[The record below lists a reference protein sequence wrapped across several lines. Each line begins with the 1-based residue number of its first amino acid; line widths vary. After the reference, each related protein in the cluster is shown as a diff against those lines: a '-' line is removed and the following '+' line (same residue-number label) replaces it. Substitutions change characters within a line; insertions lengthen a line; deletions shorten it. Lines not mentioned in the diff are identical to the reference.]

1 MAQEV
6 YKAKLCQT
14 PIMNMELNSMK
25 PLALLSVSDKTGLL
39 DLARELSTTYNFQ
52 LISSGGTAKA
62 LKAAELEVTK
72 VSDYTGA
79 PEILGGRVK
88 TLHPRIHGG
97 ILARLDLPEHQQD
110 LADNEIQPI
119 RIVVVNLYP
128 FTETIAKPNVTLE
141 DAIENIDIGG
151 PTLIRAS
158 AKNYNH
164 VAVLSSPSQYAEFLA
179 ELKANNGETTLEFRK
194 KLAIAAFQHTQSYDK
209 AIAEYLENGQKVE
222 QEPINK
228 LASSYTLLCNNPKP
242 LRYGENPHQ
251 PATWYQ
257 VGATPKGWSAAQQLQ
272 GKELSFNNLLD
283 LESARSIIAEFSDD
297 LPCAVIIKHNNPCG
311 VAIASTI
318 AEAYQKAFEADATSA
333 FGGIVALNRP
343 IDEETANLLNKTFLE
358 CVVAPACV
366 PSVAAILGKKQ
377 NLRVLVLSDLKHGSH
392 ETVKTIAGG
401 MLVQKSDDEA
411 VNPDTWKVVTQKQPT
426 PEQLQELIFAWKV
439 SRHVKSNAIAI
450 TKDCTTIGIGAGQT
464 NRIGSAKIALEQAGD
479 KAQGA
484 FLASD
489 GFFPFDDSV
498 RTAAAT
504 GIVAI
509 VQPGGSMRDADSIKA
524 ADELGLIMVFT
535 GLRHFLH

>member
-1 MAQEV
+1 
-6 YKAKLCQT
+6 
-14 PIMNMELNSMK
+14 MELFMK

-97 ILARLDLPEHQQD
+97 ILARLELPEHQQD

-164 VAVLSSPSQYAEFLA
+164 VAVLSSPSQYPEFLD

-209 AIAEYLENGQKVE
+209 AIAEYLEKEQKVA
-222 QEPINK
+222 QGLPNT
-228 LASSYTLLCNNPKP
+228 LSSSYTLLCNNPKP

-311 VAIASTI
+311 VAIAPTI
-318 AEAYQKAFEADATSA
+318 AEAYQKAFEADSTSA

-343 IDEETANLLNKTFLE
+343 IDEETALLLNKTFLE

-392 ETVKTIAGG
+392 ETVKTISGG

-411 VNPDTWKVVTQKQPT
+411 VNPDVWKVVTEKQPT
-426 PEQLQELIFAWKV
+426 PEQLQELIFAWKI

-450 TKDCTTIGIGAGQT
+450 TKDCTTIGIGAGQM
-464 NRIGSAKIALEQAGD
+464 NRVGSIKIALDQAGE
-479 KAQGA
+479 KVKGA

-498 RTAAAT
+498 RTAAAA
-504 GIVAI
+504 GIIAI

-535 GLRHFLH
+535 GVRHFLH